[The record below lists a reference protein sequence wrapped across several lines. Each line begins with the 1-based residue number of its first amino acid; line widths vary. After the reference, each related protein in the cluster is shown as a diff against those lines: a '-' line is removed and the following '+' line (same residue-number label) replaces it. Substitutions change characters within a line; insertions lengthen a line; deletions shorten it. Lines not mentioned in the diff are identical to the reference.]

1 MMGIPPEID
10 EAAQLGA
17 SCWLVFTRFNLPLSR
32 SALAAAFTSSS
43 SRC

>member
-17 SCWLVFTRFNLPLSR
+17 SWWLVFTRFN
-32 SALAAAFTSSS
+32 
-43 SRC
+43 